1 VIQGSRLAKITGRE
15 QWVEEYFCNYEVD
28 PSFRQRVGK
37 EKAEMQI
44 AATGNSGEIR
54 AVEISR
60 HPFYLATLFQP
71 QLTSIATGAAHPIIV
86 AYLQSAA
93 DNRKAP

>member
-1 VIQGSRLAKITGRE
+1 MGMGAAALRGVSRAKLGILENVTT
-15 QWVEEYFCNYEVD
+15 
-28 PSFRQRVGK
+28 S
-37 EKAEMQI
+37 
-44 AATGNSGEIR
+44 R

-86 AYLQSAA
+86 AYLQSAV
-93 DNRKAP
+93 DNRKSP